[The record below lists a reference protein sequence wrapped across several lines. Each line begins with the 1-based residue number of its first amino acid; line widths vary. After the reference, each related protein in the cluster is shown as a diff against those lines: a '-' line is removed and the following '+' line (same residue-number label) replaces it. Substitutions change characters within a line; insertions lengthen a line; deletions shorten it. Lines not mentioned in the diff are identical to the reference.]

1 MEYTFPC
8 KFNNSTV
15 MMREQFIMW
24 TLATSIRSD
33 NLKGVHNMRD
43 AYYYSEVVLSRV
55 ISNKSICKANL
66 SMSLYHRRDAWLY
79 RAISNTQTC
88 IRKYRLAYGNPR
100 TLVTQ
105 WHRNSSPLAM
115 YLKHQKL
122 SLIFGFNSLFIV
134 WWHSY
139 VWYTFILFQH
149 FMQYLFS
156 FIPV

>member
-15 MMREQFIMW
+15 MMREQFIMS

-66 SMSLYHRRDAWLY
+66 SMSLYHRRDGWS
-79 RAISNTQTC
+79 AISNTQTC
-88 IRKYRLAYGNPR
+88 IRKYRPAYGNPR

-105 WHRNSSPLAM
+105 
-115 YLKHQKL
+115 
-122 SLIFGFNSLFIV
+122 
-134 WWHSY
+134 
-139 VWYTFILFQH
+139 
-149 FMQYLFS
+149 
-156 FIPV
+156 